1 MTKSLE
7 LCVQLLSTKEQ
18 IPFKAVFA
26 NNKIII
32 LVDDTALNIA
42 KVAEVEMPKGTQ
54 MPSVVLPDVKNNMD
68 TSDAVASTYS
78 VIAEFPPM
86 LIAHLDK
93 TIFSLLADA
102 ETLSWEQLSAKYP
115 KPIADILSKR
125 SEKLQKAIEQWK
137 QQHPNQN
144 ECPSCIS
151 GSINRRLILQ
161 LLPFYYKNDFTIIIE
176 LIDILLNYVN
186 KGITKKDI
194 YQSIKLSVKHSSDI
208 AINILNNY
216 LTEINNL
223 KSGCTSCA
231 KNAVKRK
238 YNNIIVAQLK
248 EILKNPSYVET

>member
-18 IPFKAVFA
+18 IPFKAVFS

-42 KVAEVEMPKGTQ
+42 KVAGFEESKGLQTH
-54 MPSVVLPDVKNNMD
+54 SVVSNVINTDSSN
-68 TSDAVASTYS
+68 AVSSTYS
-78 VIAEFPPM
+78 VISEFPPI

-102 ETLSWEQLSAKYP
+102 ESFPHDQLSAKYP

-186 KGITKKDI
+186 KGITKKDV

-208 AINILNNY
+208 AINILDNY

>member
-18 IPFKAVFA
+18 IPFKAVFS

-42 KVAEVEMPKGTQ
+42 KVAGFEESKGLQTH
-54 MPSVVLPDVKNNMD
+54 SVVSNVINTDSSN
-68 TSDAVASTYS
+68 AVSSTYS
-78 VIAEFPPM
+78 VISEFPPI

-102 ETLSWEQLSAKYP
+102 ESLPHDQLSAKYP

-186 KGITKKDI
+186 KGITKKDV

-208 AINILNNY
+208 AINILDNY

>member
-42 KVAEVEMPKGTQ
+42 KVAGAEVPKDTQ
-54 MPSVVLPDVKNNMD
+54 MSPVVLDVKNME
-68 TSDAVASTYS
+68 SSKAVASTYS
-78 VIAEFPPM
+78 VITEFPPM

-115 KPIADILSKR
+115 KPVADILNKR